1 MAGVGEEGDRGTC
14 EEVPVK
20 AGVLDFDIRVTS
32 VGLDILWELTDED
45 NAGVNKCK
53 DRHDTDM
60 SKTAHISDQR
70 QWEEH
75 EQGCGGG
82 LHGSVL
88 PGVKEGKVVLG
99 SHSTLLKE
107 SGKQSGNDDL
117 VRDAGAPE
125 IHQNINLEE
134 SLKFFPADEISQL

>member
-32 VGLDILWELTDED
+32 IGLDILGELTNED
-45 NAGVNKCK
+45 NACINQGK
-53 DRHDTDM
+53 DRHDTDV

-88 PGVKEGKVVLG
+88 PGVKKGKVVLR
-99 SHSTLLKE
+99 SHSAL
-107 SGKQSGNDDL
+107 
-117 VRDAGAPE
+117 
-125 IHQNINLEE
+125 LEE
-134 SLKFFPADEISQL
+134 SR